1 MEEEEEP
8 LSPSLLEEEEQEVVE
23 DSDEEEMVAGT
34 PPPTPR
40 LEVEVVP
47 TSPVILSQRRVMRR
61 RRGFGSETGL
71 ASQQLQIE
79 GPHDQ
84 GATGIQDNPQLDEA
98 VDGEVES
105 IPDGVH
111 HLPDAHALQEVN
123 GGVSEEAPLITA
135 EESPINEPTDI
146 HEEGAGIAPGEDQ
159 EKASASTDKK
169 TEARPRKKRKR
180 VSEDEVKEHD

>member
-1 MEEEEEP
+1 
-8 LSPSLLEEEEQEVVE
+8 
-23 DSDEEEMVAGT
+23 
-34 PPPTPR
+34 
-40 LEVEVVP
+40 
-47 TSPVILSQRRVMRR
+47 MRR

-111 HLPDAHALQEVN
+111 HLPDGHALQEVN